1 MLKIASC
8 ICRLNKDVSMA
19 FNVIFVLHLSVVPEM
34 ERLFSIKVALRQ
46 QLLVLVIDSCPLFFV
61 HYLED

>member
-19 FNVIFVLHLSVVPEM
+19 FNVIFVLHLSVVPAM
-34 ERLFSIKVALRQ
+34 ERLFSIKVALR
-46 QLLVLVIDSCPLFFV
+46 
-61 HYLED
+61 